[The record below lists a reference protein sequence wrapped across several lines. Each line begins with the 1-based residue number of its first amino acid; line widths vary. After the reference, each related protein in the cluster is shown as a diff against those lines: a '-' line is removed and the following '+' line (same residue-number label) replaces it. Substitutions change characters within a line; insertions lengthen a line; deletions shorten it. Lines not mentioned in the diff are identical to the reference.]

1 LRACFPIRLRSQA
14 GSLLVALHLAP
25 QDILQKNSP
34 HAGSSLFDALPPR
47 EVSTGERQCGL
58 FSEANPKLWWD
69 IRRTSSPATIE
80 VWRELHHEERM
91 PEAPDK
97 NPAAPKPLKSTLNL
111 PQTAFPMKAGLPV
124 NEPIRLKRWEQE
136 GLYDQIR
143 TARAGSP
150 RYILHDGPPYA
161 NGAIHLGHAL
171 NKTLKDFVVKTK
183 TMAGFDAP
191 YVPGWDCHGLPIEIK
206 VDEQLGRKK
215 LEMDPVQVRR
225 ACREYAQKY
234 LDLQRSQ
241 FIRMGIFGRW
251 AEPYSTMDP
260 VYEARIA
267 ETFFH
272 FFENGFVYK
281 GLKPVSWCIHDRTA
295 LAEAEV
301 EYANH
306 ISPSVYVRYKLTSD
320 ASPIH
325 NDLAGKDVYAIIWT
339 TTPWTLPA
347 SLAIAFHPEMEY
359 VAINCVGGTYI
370 VAQALL
376 STVIAHCH
384 LMSAK
389 HPSEPASQT
398 DMVAAFKGEHLDRA
412 SFQHPFLARTVL
424 GTNATYV
431 TADQGTGAVHTAP
444 AHGVDDFATGRRYE
458 LPEVQYVDDAGRQM
472 GTERF
477 GGGQPQP
484 YEGLTVFKSNPVIIE
499 LLKEKGAL
507 LGQQT
512 LDHSYPHCWRC
523 HNPVITRATEQWFID
538 METPMGA
545 STFRQRALDE
555 ITRVTWDPAWGQ
567 ERITNMVATRPDWCI
582 SRQRIWGVPIAVFLC
597 RKCGEPLRSA
607 AVNKLVVDLF
617 IKESADAWYVHTP
630 EKMLPAGTSCTCGH
644 REFRK
649 EMDILDVWFE
659 SGASSHAVLDFDK
672 DVQQKVGDPDQRA
685 DLYAEGGD
693 QHRGWFMSSLLCSI
707 GMRNRAPFKSV
718 ATYGWTLDEKGR
730 ALSKSLGNFIDPVEI
745 MDSLGGDIVRL
756 WVASVDFRED
766 VVASLPLLKRLA
778 EEIYRKLRNTFRFLL
793 GSLSET
799 DPTTG
804 DVHAFD
810 PRPIAGG
817 GDAVPFEQLQPI
829 DQYIL
834 AKTAEL
840 TGKIT
845 KAYADFEFHR
855 VYHLLNEFCNSEL
868 SAFYLDVLKDR
879 LYTYPVAYKPGRE
892 YQQSLYKAR
901 RSAQTAIYKITDAL
915 ARLTAPILSFTA
927 DEVWQALPG
936 ATSRAA
942 SVHLTLFPTP
952 EGIAFPFTEE
962 TAAQWRGIFALR
974 ERTLARLE
982 TLRSDKRI
990 GKSLEA
996 RVTIAFSADAD
1007 RSAWSEYAIALPE
1020 LLNVSEV
1027 DIALV
1032 ESMGGNLIPDLA
1044 VDPSMQP
1051 KCDRCWRHVPDVGHD
1066 TRYPSVCL
1074 RCAEA
1079 LDAIDFVPYAASNN

>member
-1 LRACFPIRLRSQA
+1 
-14 GSLLVALHLAP
+14 
-25 QDILQKNSP
+25 
-34 HAGSSLFDALPPR
+34 
-47 EVSTGERQCGL
+47 
-58 FSEANPKLWWD
+58 
-69 IRRTSSPATIE
+69 
-80 VWRELHHEERM
+80 M
-91 PEAPDK
+91 PEAPQSK
-97 NPAAPKPLKSTLNL
+97 SAAAVESAPKPLKSTLNL

-124 NEPIRLKRWEQE
+124 NEPLRLAEWEKAD
-136 GLYDQIR
+136 LYGQIR
-143 TARAGSP
+143 RARVGAP

-215 LEMDPVQVRR
+215 LEMDPVAVRR

-272 FFENGFVYK
+272 FFERGFVYK
-281 GLKPVSWCIHDRTA
+281 GLKPVSWCIHDRTS

-306 ISPSVYVRYKLTSD
+306 TSPSVYVRYKMTSD
-320 ASPIH
+320 PSLL
-325 NDLAGKDVYAIIWT
+325 DLTFIAQDVYVIIWT

-347 SLAIAFHPEMEY
+347 SLAVAFHPEMEY
-359 VAINCVGGTYI
+359 VALQNVDRNIYI
-370 VAQALL
+370 VAEALAAR
-376 STVIAHCH
+376 VREACNMPEAHEIGR
-384 LMSAK
+384 L
-389 HPSEPASQT
+389 
-398 DMVAAFKGEHLDRA
+398 KGVELDRTT
-412 SFQHPFLARTVL
+412 FQHPFLERVVL

-444 AHGVDDFATGRRYE
+444 AHGVDDFATGKKYG
-458 LPEVQYVDDAGRQM
+458 LPEVQYVDNSGRQM
-472 GTERF
+472 HTERF
-477 GGGQPQP
+477 GGGVAQS
-484 YEGLTVFKSNPVIIE
+484 YEGLSVFKSNAAILE
-499 LLKEKGAL
+499 LLREKGAL
-507 LGQQT
+507 LGASEFE
-512 LDHSYPHCWRC
+512 HSYPHCWRC
-523 HNPVITRATEQWFID
+523 HNPVITRATEQWFIKMD
-538 METPMGA
+538 TEMNTQLGDYIATRDGGVAA
-545 STFRQRALDE
+545 SKEQLRTTFRQRALDE

-597 RKCGEPLRSA
+597 CKCGEPLRDA
-607 AVNKLVVDLF
+607 QVNKRVVALF
-617 IKESADAWYVHTP
+617 EKESADAWYVHSP
-630 EKMLPAGTSCTCGH
+630 EEMLPAGTACACGH
-644 REFRK
+644 AEFRK

-659 SGASSHAVLDFDK
+659 SGASSHAVLDFDA
-672 DVQQKVGDPDQRA
+672 DVQQKPGDGDQRA

-693 QHRGWFMSSLLCSI
+693 QHRGWFMSSLLCGI
-707 GMRNRAPFKSV
+707 GMHNRAPFKSV

-799 DPTTG
+799 NPTTG
-804 DVHAFD
+804 EKHDFD
-810 PRPIAGG
+810 PRAMADG
-817 GDAVPFEQLQPI
+817 GDAVAFEEMQPI

-840 TGKIT
+840 TAKIRS
-845 KAYADFEFHR
+845 AYEAFEFHR
-855 VYHLLNEFCNSEL
+855 VYHLLNEFLNSEL

-879 LYTYPVAYKPGRE
+879 LYTYPIAYKAGNE
-892 YQQSLYKAR
+892 YQRELYVAR

-936 ATSRAA
+936 TER
-942 SVHLTLFPTP
+942 SVHLALFPQAAELAP
-952 EGIAFPFTEE
+952 ELTEQE
-962 TAAQWRGIFALR
+962 SSQWGAIFAMR
-974 ERTLARLE
+974 DRILAKLE
-982 TLRSDKRI
+982 TLRSEKKI

-996 RVTIAFSADAD
+996 SVTIMFDDGPLKSNWDHYEFMLAEVF
-1007 RSAWSEYAIALPE
+1007 
-1020 LLNVSEV
+1020 NVSS
-1027 DIALV
+1027 AQLLLV
-1032 ESMGGNLIPDLA
+1032 PKSKFEIVPDLEVEA
-1044 VDPSMQP
+1044 TSEL
-1051 KCDRCWRHVPDVGHD
+1051 KCERCWRHVPDVGQQEK
-1066 TRYPSVCL
+1066 YPSVCL

-1079 LDAIDFVPYAASNN
+1079 LDAIDFPPYLAAAVAASN